1 MLNSILILLSC
12 DQNLV
17 TVALLWEKLSQFQ
30 FYKDLTRKTAFFEG
44 WSWFKF
50 NNLGLALDTNLKFYT
65 SVVKGLKLKFRKFG
79 GLVSTLV
86 EVTGENLVER
96 GGPFCSSSQILN
108 RVNSAP
114 PSGPPTPPLPKI
126 KTLKFRWEVLHK
138 KQAVIIKLQKSLW
151 RDLSSVKMQEY
162 SFNKE
167 HYSAEKLLL

>member
-1 MLNSILILLSC
+1 M
-12 DQNLV
+12 
-17 TVALLWEKLSQFQ
+17 
-30 FYKDLTRKTAFFEG
+30 TRKTAFFEG

-114 PSGPPTPPLPKI
+114 PSAPPHTPSPQNKNPKVSLRSAPQKASSYH
-126 KTLKFRWEVLHK
+126 KTAKIF
-138 KQAVIIKLQKSLW
+138 
-151 RDLSSVKMQEY
+151 VKGLVFSKDAGIQ
-162 SFNKE
+162 
-167 HYSAEKLLL
+167 L